1 MKTIAITGISGYL
14 GKRLWRM
21 LDKDPG
27 IEKIIGIDLKEPGG
41 TSDKLKFFRMDIND
55 PALAERFA
63 EEGVD
68 AGVHLAFI
76 VDPIHDTELM
86 RRVNIDGTKNF
97 FAACEKAEVK
107 LILVTSSASAYG
119 AYPDNPV
126 PLNEDSPLR
135 GNEDFQYGREKKEME
150 LICEQ
155 YRNDHPGVT
164 LIIVRPC
171 IVMGPDVDNYIS
183 RMFLRKVYPMPKDCD
198 PWYQFVHDEDVA
210 GAIEFLLKH
219 GKDGAYNVTGDGIMK
234 LSEVLELAGSKP
246 RSISFRWAY
255 RLAGLMWRLRI
266 SPADPGIVNYIAYP
280 WVASNEKIKKLGYR
294 FKYNSKEAFLEFFR
308 AQGKG

>member
-1 MKTIAITGISGYL
+1 MRTVAITVISGYI

-21 LDKDPG
+21 LEKDPG
-27 IEKIIGIDLKEPGG
+27 IEKIIGIDVKEPGG
-41 TSDKLKFFRMDIND
+41 TSDKLKFYRMDIND
-55 PALAERFA
+55 PALGERFA

-86 RRVNIDGTKNF
+86 RKVNIDGTRNF
-97 FAACEKAEVK
+97 LTACEKAEIK
-107 LILVTSSASAYG
+107 LILATSSTTAYG

-126 PLNEDSPLR
+126 PLSEDSPLR
-135 GNEDFQYGREKKEME
+135 GNEDFQYVREKKEME

-155 YRNDHPGVT
+155 YRKDHPGFT

-171 IVMGPDVDNYIS
+171 IVMGRDVDNYIS

-198 PWYQFVHDEDVA
+198 PEYQFVHDEDVA
-210 GAIEFLLKH
+210 GAIEFLLKQ
-219 GKDGAYNVTGDGIMK
+219 GMDGPYNVVGDGIMK
-234 LSEVLELAGSKP
+234 LSEVLEIAGVKP
-246 RSISFRWAY
+246 SSIPFRWAY
-255 RLAGLMWRLRI
+255 RLAGLLWKLRI

-280 WVASNEKIKKLGYR
+280 WVANNEKIKKLGYR
-294 FKYNSKEAFLEFFR
+294 FKYSSKEALLEFLK

>member
-1 MKTIAITGISGYL
+1 MKTVAVTGISGYL
-14 GKRLWRM
+14 GKKLWRM
-21 LDKDPG
+21 LEKDPG
-27 IEKIIGIDLKEPGG
+27 IEKIVGIDLKEPGG

-55 PALAERFA
+55 PSLRELLAQ
-63 EEGVD
+63 EGVD
-68 AGVHLAFI
+68 TGVHLAFI
-76 VDPIHDTELM
+76 VDPIHDSELM
-86 RRVNIDGTKNF
+86 RKVNIDGTKNF

-150 LICEQ
+150 LICQQ

-171 IVMGPDVDNYIS
+171 IVMGPEVDNYIS
-183 RMFLRKVYPMPKDCD
+183 RMFLRKVYPMPKNCD
-198 PWYQFVHDEDVA
+198 PLYQFVHDEDVA
-210 GAIEFLLKH
+210 GAIEFLLRQ

-234 LSEVLELAGSKP
+234 LSEVLEIAGTKP
-246 RSISFRWAY
+246 GSISYRWVY
-255 RLAGLMWRLRI
+255 RLAGLMWKLRI

-280 WVASNEKIKKLGYR
+280 WVASNEKIVKLGYR
-294 FKYNSKEAFLEFFR
+294 FKYNSKEALLEFLR